1 MGRGELDNMKMDYGT
16 LSSGVDRTR
25 KHRER
30 RKRVGVLIKFD
41 VGVACGARAV
51 TIVSDRVALS
61 DGRTFSLLAKG
72 AVHA

>member
-1 MGRGELDNMKMDYGT
+1 MSRGELNNMKMDYGT
-16 LSSGVDRTR
+16 LSGVDRTR

-30 RKRVGVLIKFD
+30 RKRVGILIQFD